1 LSLLQPSP
9 FAEYDCS
16 FVQQNFP
23 QPNPPPLAY
32 TTLDFAELIVDLL
45 TSLIGTFKISTAK
58 LVRLGW
64 TTMKDSWI
72 TIHAPNPC
80 TQSSNVHFSDF
91 RSNWSQKMRQKN
103 LGDRKT
109 GKSDKEI
116 IHRWDGLDGLV
127 VYLLRHL
134 YLWCIHTWC

>member
-1 LSLLQPSP
+1 
-9 FAEYDCS
+9 
-16 FVQQNFP
+16 
-23 QPNPPPLAY
+23 
-32 TTLDFAELIVDLL
+32 VDLL

-91 RSNWSQKMRQKN
+91 RSNWSQKMRQKK
-103 LGDRKT
+103 LGGQGKLAKPTKRSFIDRM
-109 GKSDKEI
+109 G
-116 IHRWDGLDGLV
+116 WMG
-127 VYLLRHL
+127 
-134 YLWCIHTWC
+134 